1 MILSPMNDTHYSN
14 LASLTIASHFLYR
27 VLHQAPNQAFIDAL
41 YQDTLFDEW
50 PVELSNDKVNQG
62 LERLH
67 ATPELSA
74 LNDDYAQL
82 FVGPNA
88 LTAAPWGSV
97 YLTEEQITCGKST
110 LAIRD
115 FYQAHGIAIDTGERE
130 PEDHI
135 GIIFSFIA
143 YLTDNALDAQV
154 VEATHNDS
162 LQALQT
168 FLTDHVLPW
177 APRFCLTMRDAAQ
190 TPFYQGISY
199 LVEGTL
205 EQLAELVDAKYR
217 RVKLYR

>member
-1 MILSPMNDTHYSN
+1 MNETHYSN
-14 LASLTIASHFLYR
+14 LAGLTIASHFLYR
-27 VLHQAPNQAFIDAL
+27 ALHQAANSEFIDAL
-41 YQDTLFDEW
+41 YQDALFDEW
-50 PVELSNDKVNQG
+50 PVELSNDKVNRG
-62 LERLH
+62 LELLK
-67 ATPELSA
+67 AEPELAA
-74 LNDDYAQL
+74 LGRDYAQL

-97 YLTEEQITCGKST
+97 YLTEEQITCGEST

-143 YLTDNALDAQV
+143 YLTDTALDAQV
-154 VEATHNDS
+154 VEVSHNDS

-168 FLTDHVLPW
+168 FLTEHVLPW
-177 APRFCLTMRDAAQ
+177 APRFCLTMREAAQ

-199 LVEGTL
+199 LAEGTL
-205 EQLAELVDAKYR
+205 EQLAQLVDAKYKL
-217 RVKLYR
+217 VKLYR